1 MTENR
6 TPNRDHR
13 PNRAGTPFSGGSLRG
28 SAVAFRADGT
38 PCEGSGELDI
48 DLDRVI
54 YDPSYREWV
63 RNELN
68 RVPSDNRATRRQ
80 A

>member
-1 MTENR
+1 MTEDR
-6 TPNRDHR
+6 TSNRDHR
-13 PNRAGTPFSGGSLRG
+13 RNPAGAPFSGGSLQS
-28 SAVAFRADGT
+28 SAAALRADGT
-38 PCEGSGELDI
+38 PCERSGDLDI
-48 DLDRVI
+48 DLERVI

-68 RVPSDNRATRRQ
+68 RTPSDNRTTRRQ

>member
-1 MTENR
+1 MAEDR

-13 PNRAGTPFSGGSLRG
+13 RNPGGAPFSGASLQG
-28 SAVAFRADGT
+28 SAAAFRADAT
-38 PCEGSGELDI
+38 PGERSGDLDI
-48 DLDRVI
+48 DLERLI
-54 YDPSYREWV
+54 SDPSYREWV

-68 RVPSDNRATRRQ
+68 RTPSDSRATRRQ

>member
-1 MTENR
+1 MAEDR

-13 PNRAGTPFSGGSLRG
+13 RNPAGATFSGARLRA
-28 SAVAFRADGT
+28 SAATVRADG
-38 PCEGSGELDI
+38 PPGERSADLDI
-48 DLDRVI
+48 ALERVI

-68 RVPSDNRATRRQ
+68 RTPSDSRATRRQ